1 MNWPH
6 VHLIINHFPV
16 IGFLFG
22 LLFVLYAMIRKS
34 EELMKTS
41 LGFLVLVALI
51 TMPVYFTGD
60 QAGDVM
66 KRLPDVSKSL
76 VEQHEE
82 AASVALT
89 VAVILG
95 LAAFGGLF
103 FFRRSPATI
112 PPWFMVLA
120 LILTIAVNS
129 LIGYTANLGGQIR
142 HPEARKGFQLPK

>member
-6 VHLIINHFPV
+6 IHLIINHFPV

-22 LLFVLYAMIRKS
+22 LLFVAYAMIRKS
-34 EELMKTS
+34 EELQKTS
-41 LGFLVLVALI
+41 LGFLVLVAII
-51 TMPVYFTGD
+51 TVPVYFTDD
-60 QAGDVM
+60 QAGDIM

-89 VAVILG
+89 GAVILG
-95 LAAFGGLF
+95 LIAAGGIF
-103 FFRRSPATI
+103 FFRRAATM
-112 PPWFMVLA
+112 PRWFMVLT
-120 LILTIAVNS
+120 LILTIVVNS
-129 LIGYTANLGGQIR
+129 LIGYAANLGGEIR

>member
-6 VHLIINHFPV
+6 LHLIINHFPV

-22 LLFVLYAMIRKS
+22 LLFILYALLRKS
-34 EELMKTS
+34 EELKKTS

-51 TMPVYFTGD
+51 TVPVYITGD
-60 QAGDVM
+60 QAADIM
-66 KRLPDVSKSL
+66 ERLPDVSKSF

-89 VAVILG
+89 SAVMLG
-95 LAAFGGLF
+95 LIAAGGIF
-103 FFRRSPATI
+103 FFHRASAVPR
-112 PPWFMVLA
+112 WFMVLT
-120 LILTIAVNS
+120 LILTLVVNS

>member
-6 VHLIINHFPV
+6 LHLIINHFPV

-22 LLFVLYAMIRKS
+22 LLFVAYAMLRKS
-34 EELMKTS
+34 EELKKTS

-51 TMPVYFTGD
+51 TVPVYFTGD
-60 QAGDVM
+60 QAGDIM
-66 KRLPDVSKSL
+66 ERLPDVSKSF

-89 VAVILG
+89 GAVILG

-103 FFRRSPATI
+103 FFRRAATM
-112 PPWFMVLA
+112 PSWFMVLT
-120 LILTIAVNS
+120 LILTFVVNG
-129 LIGYTANLGGQIR
+129 LVGLTANLGGQIR
-142 HPEARKGFQLPK
+142 HPEARKDFKLPK

>member
-6 VHLIINHFPV
+6 IHLVINHFPV
-16 IGFLFG
+16 IGFLLG
-22 LLFVLYAMIRKS
+22 LLFVAYAIIRKS
-34 EELMKTS
+34 DELQKTG

-51 TMPVYFTGD
+51 TVPVYFTGD
-60 QAGDVM
+60 LAGDAM
-66 KRLPDVSKSL
+66 ERLPDVSKSL

-89 VAVILG
+89 GAVLLG
-95 LAAFGGLF
+95 LIAAGGLF
-103 FFRRSPATI
+103 FLRRAAAI
-112 PPWFMVLA
+112 PRWFMVLA

>member
-6 VHLIINHFPV
+6 IHLIINHFPV

-34 EELMKTS
+34 EELQKTS

-51 TMPVYFTGD
+51 TAPVYFTGGA
-60 QAGDVM
+60 AGEIM
-66 KRLPDVSKSL
+66 KRLPDISKSL
-76 VEQHEE
+76 VEQHAE

-89 VAVILG
+89 GAMILG
-95 LAAFGGLF
+95 LIAAGGIF
-103 FFRRSPATI
+103 FFRRVSAI
-112 PPWFMVLA
+112 PRWFLVLT
-120 LILTIAVNS
+120 LILTIVVNS